1 MVEDALQL
9 VYAVLAEAAGL
20 GMIEGA
26 AQLGT
31 IRIVLAHGSRS
42 RGCNRSRYRLVVL
55 HWDDVRGCKLK
66 KKFVSL

>member
-31 IRIVLAHGSRS
+31 IRIVLAHR
-42 RGCNRSRYRLVVL
+42 R
-55 HWDDVRGCKLK
+55 KE
-66 KKFVSL
+66 

>member
-66 KKFVSL
+66 KFVSL